1 VLLEED
7 MNVLMIGSVVITIV
21 DHWMIMRME
30 RNRRRCVLIEYRM
43 NNVDR
48 HSNVTVE
55 TVYRLKGSRL
65 VKTGGV
71 IKNNVIS
78 IMNVNLIIVE
88 DINLHHLYRKSNCY

>member
-1 VLLEED
+1 
-7 MNVLMIGSVVITIV
+7 VVITIV

-65 VKTGGV
+65 VKTEGL